1 MPGMLVLPGSLP
13 VKEYRGKLVADS
25 RDVAKVLGKRH
36 KDVLRMISTMC
47 RHLNGRKIAPV
58 DFFLRASYEDAKGE
72 RRPCYYLSE
81 MGCEMVAHKQ
91 TGEAGTEF
99 TAKYVKAFHEM
110 KDFIAERNSTIWKDT
125 RALGKEIRRREI
137 EAIRRFVDYAK
148 AHGSQGAE
156 WYYTNISRLA
166 DRAAGIERREAARTV
181 QLAALLVVESVIEN
195 QITEGME
202 AGRGYREIYQGIQ
215 DRLSELGIAAR
226 PLSAG
231 ARKGEKNHE

>member
-1 MPGMLVLPGSLP
+1 M
-13 VKEYRGKLVADS
+13 
-25 RDVAKVLGKRH
+25 
-36 KDVLRMISTMC
+36 ST
-47 RHLNGRKIAPV
+47 
-58 DFFLRASYEDAKGE
+58 S
-72 RRPCYYLSE
+72 
-81 MGCEMVAHKQ
+81 
-91 TGEAGTEF
+91 
-99 TAKYVKAFHEM
+99 
-110 KDFIAERNSTIWKDT
+110 KDT